1 MSEPSPERVLE
12 SRRLYEGRI
21 VNLRIDTVELPGGLK
36 ATREVVEHSDV
47 VAIVPL
53 LEGGDV
59 LLVRQYR
66 LPTENVLLEVPAGGV
81 DRGESVEAAAQ
92 RELGEE
98 CGWRAGRLERL
109 GGFYVSPGFCN
120 EFVHVFLA
128 TQLEP
133 VESHPDPDEQLVVVR
148 LPLPEA
154 LRFVSGGEIRDGK
167 SIIGLTWA
175 WAKVRGFTI
184 E

>member
-1 MSEPSPERVLE
+1 M
-12 SRRLYEGRI
+12 
-21 VNLRIDTVELPGGLK
+21 NLRVDTVELPDGRR
-36 ATREVVEHSDV
+36 ATREVVEHGEV
-47 VAIVPL
+47 VAVVPL
-53 LEGGDV
+53 LPGDDL

-66 LPTENVLLEVPAGGV
+66 LPTAQLLLEVPAGGV
-81 DRGESVEAAAQ
+81 DEGESVEEAAQ

-98 CGWRAGRLERL
+98 CGQRAARLEKM
-109 GGFYVSPGFCN
+109 GGFYVSPGFCS

-133 VESHPDPDEQLVVVR
+133 VELHPDPDETLVVVR
-148 LPLPEA
+148 LPLTEA
-154 LRFVSGGEIRDGK
+154 LRLVSGGEIRDGK
-167 SIIGLTWA
+167 SIIGLTWV

>member
-1 MSEPSPERVLE
+1 M
-12 SRRLYEGRI
+12 
-21 VNLRIDTVELPGGLK
+21 NLRVDTVELPDGRR
-36 ATREVVEHSDV
+36 ATREVVEHGEV
-47 VAIVPL
+47 VAVVPL
-53 LEGGDV
+53 LPGDDL

-66 LPTENVLLEVPAGGV
+66 LPTAQLLLEVPAGGV
-81 DRGESVEAAAQ
+81 DEGESVEEAAQ

-98 CGWRAGRLERL
+98 CGQRAARLEKM
-109 GGFYVSPGFCN
+109 GGFYVSPGFCS

-128 TQLEP
+128 TELEP
-133 VESHPDPDEQLVVVR
+133 VAARPDADEDLEVVR
-148 LPLPEA
+148 VSLAEA
-154 LRFVSGGEIRDGK
+154 LRLVGAGEIRDGK